1 MSPVSFFLLFIF
13 TLHTLQEQLREDCSV
28 QPPSPHHP
36 NIVVLMIDDLGYGDI
51 AAYGHPTQEYT
62 QVDRMA
68 AEGTR
73 FTQAYSADS
82 MCSPSRAGFITGR
95 LPIRLGIVGGR
106 RVFVPYDI
114 GGLPKTETTMA
125 EMLKEAGYATGMVGK
140 WHLGINENNATDGAH
155 LPSKRGFDYV
165 GVNLPFTNVWQCD
178 TTKEY
183 YDKGP
188 DPSLCFLYDGD
199 DIVQQPMKFEH
210 MTENLVG
217 DWKRFLMTRLA
228 QDQHERPFFFY
239 FSFPQVHST
248 QFASKRFRGSSVRGI
263 YGDSI
268 NEMSWAVG
276 EVLDSLVN
284 AGIAENTLV
293 ILMSDHGP
301 HVELC
306 LNGGSTAGLKGGKSN
321 SYEGG
326 FRIPFIAWQPG
337 TVKPSRVSHEV
348 ISSMDLFPTFRAMNE
363 ECLFEKEALRSDGI
377 NIADELRGETDDVEG
392 SLGKARPIIYYCNTH
407 LMAIR
412 IGDYK
417 VHYKTSPIF
426 LNTSVDPN
434 LDYFCPNGKPKSDW
448 YVSQVCPDEHLQKHY
463 PPLVFDL
470 IRDPYEQYPLQNSV
484 KSQEIRFQAMQR
496 LTEHKSSLVKVKNVL
511 GNFNKTLIPCCNPP
525 SCKCDKLT
533 RPNGESDERPEYV
546 GLAPD
551 LDRTEYELLHRF
563 F

>member
-1 MSPVSFFLLFIF
+1 MSPVSLLLLLLFPLSTF
-13 TLHTLQEQLREDCSV
+13 QQREDCTV
-28 QPPSPHHP
+28 QPPSPRHP
-36 NIVVLMIDDLGYGDI
+36 NIVILMIDDLGYGDI
-51 AAYGHPTQEYT
+51 ASYGHPTQEYT

-114 GGLPKTETTMA
+114 GGLPKSETTMA
-125 EMLKEAGYATGMVGK
+125 EMLQEAGYATGMVGK

-155 LPSKRGFDYV
+155 LPSKRGFEYV

-178 TTKEY
+178 TTREF

-248 QFASKRFRGSSVRGI
+248 QFASKRFRGSS
-263 YGDSI
+263 
-268 NEMSWAVG
+268 
-276 EVLDSLVN
+276 
-284 AGIAENTLV
+284 
-293 ILMSDHGP
+293 
-301 HVELC
+301 
-306 LNGGSTAGLKGGKSN
+306 
-321 SYEGG
+321 
-326 FRIPFIAWQPG
+326 
-337 TVKPSRVSHEV
+337 
-348 ISSMDLFPTFRAMNE
+348 
-363 ECLFEKEALRSDGI
+363 KEALRSDGI
-377 NIADELRGETDDVEG
+377 DISDELRGESEDVEG

-412 IGDYK
+412 MGDYK

-426 LNTSVDPN
+426 FNNSVDPN

-470 IRDPYEQYPLQNSV
+470 IRDPYEQYPLQNTV

-496 LTEHKSSLVKVKNVL
+496 LSEHKSSLVKVKNVL
-511 GNFNKTLIPCCNPP
+511 GSYNKTLIPCCNPP
-525 SCKCDKLT
+525 SCKCDKLS
-533 RPNGESDERPEYV
+533 RPTEFDESRPDYV
-546 GLAPD
+546 GLVPD
-551 LDRTEYELLHRF
+551 LEKTEYELLHRF